1 MILAFK
7 LIVSPFFIG
16 MVTLAGRRWGPN
28 VSGLLMGL
36 PLTSAPISVFLA
48 IQYGAGFAARSAS
61 GNLAGQASVCLFC
74 LAYSLSAHKL
84 DWFPCT
90 IIALVSF
97 LVSTF
102 IWNQVTLTL
111 LPAVALLGIVIC
123 LVLWLM
129 PRGSRTIPSISAP
142 RWDLP
147 ARMLLAAA
155 FVIALTTFA
164 NALGPHLSGLIAPF
178 PVFGT
183 IITAFTHRQQ
193 GADAATRL
201 LRGIVFGSLAYTA
214 FFLIAGSL
222 LTHFSVEITY
232 LLASIAA
239 IIVSVITFIA
249 PGLFRSVSDLVDGN
263 QV

>member
-1 MILAFK
+1 
-7 LIVSPFFIG
+7 
-16 MVTLAGRRWGPN
+16 
-28 VSGLLMGL
+28 LLMGL

-48 IQYGAGFAARSAS
+48 IQYGAAFAAQSAS
-61 GNLAGQASVCLFC
+61 GNLAGQASVCIFC
-74 LAYSLSAHKL
+74 LGYGLAAGKF

-90 IIALVSF
+90 IIALGSF

-102 IWNQVTLTL
+102 IWNQISFTL
-111 LPAVALLGIVIC
+111 LAAVALLGIIIC

-129 PRGSRTIPSISAP
+129 PRGAEAVQAISPP

-164 NALGPHLSGLIAPF
+164 DTLGPHLSGLIAPF

-193 GADAATRL
+193 GAYAATRL

-222 LTHFSVEITY
+222 LTHLSLGWTY
-232 LLASIAA
+232 LLASAAA
-239 IIVSVITFIA
+239 IFVSAITFIA
-249 PGLFRSVSDLVDGN
+249 PEIPRGKPVLPE
-263 QV
+263 